1 MPIPILLIGA
11 AAAVLLSGGKK
22 KKKSLAGQ
30 SCDPQVDSP
39 KGYMCDVKGILRTNT
54 LEESQL
60 ESEDAPSSEDLGE
73 FSTEEEDV
81 SLNEDEEAASVGL
94 VDAQDEQS
102 PSEMCEEIFQAIHVV
117 PNTAEELPIKSVAV
131 EQTAIP
137 AMNMVLNDIAN
148 DAGLP
153 IDPEFAGPLMVQ
165 EALSGLVPSC
175 EWKYDSASDEFLY
188 NGDTQITSEVG
199 QEVVFGLIG
208 LSARLIDAFNEPP
221 ST

>member
-22 KKKSLAGQ
+22 RRKSLAGQ
-30 SCDPQVDSP
+30 SCDPQLDSP
-39 KGYMCDVKGILRTNT
+39 KGYMCDANGVLRTKAV
-54 LEESQL
+54 EESQL
-60 ESEDAPSSEDLGE
+60 ETEDAPSSEDLGE
-73 FSTEEEDV
+73 FATEEEDV
-81 SLNEDEEAASVGL
+81 SLHENEETASVGL
-94 VDAQDEQS
+94 VDVQDEQS
-102 PSEMCEEIFQAIHVV
+102 PSEMCEEFFQAIHVV
-117 PNTAEELPIKSVAV
+117 PETAEELPINSVAV

-165 EALSGLVPSC
+165 EALNGLVPSC
-175 EWKYDSASDEFLY
+175 EWKYDADSGEFLY
-188 NGDTQITSEVG
+188 NDDTPITSEVG
-199 QEVVFGLIG
+199 REVVFGLIG
-208 LSARLIDAFNEPP
+208 LSSRLIDAFNEP